1 MTAITQ
7 NRESVTDDFDF
18 IRYAAHMAHTARPTA
33 VKRLFALFAQ
43 QEKHLRAAGG
53 WFRLKSPVQGGDEA
67 QVPLASASAEDTLR
81 LSRAESRIET
91 TEAKWQKSQKTRGET
106 MKKSTGSRG
115 KRVSF
120 QVTAEPG
127 SDVFVAGTFNNWNPT
142 QYRMRDN
149 PGSGHCK
156 TTLVLPRGQ
165 HEYKF
170 VVNGVWMLDPHGTD
184 WAPDGYGTMNSVLHV

>member
-43 QEKHLRAAGG
+43 QEKQLRAAGG

-156 TTLVLPRGQ
+156 TSLVLPRGQ

-170 VVNGVWMLDPHGTD
+170 IVNGEWRADPDCAESMPDNHGSI
-184 WAPDGYGTMNSVLHV
+184 NSVLQV